1 MGCLLEPRMLQGL
14 LGRDTMGGVV
24 DEDFLQEIP
33 EIFQERGVVGND
45 ILRICQL
52 LVRIRI
58 AWI

>member
-1 MGCLLEPRMLQGL
+1 MLQGL